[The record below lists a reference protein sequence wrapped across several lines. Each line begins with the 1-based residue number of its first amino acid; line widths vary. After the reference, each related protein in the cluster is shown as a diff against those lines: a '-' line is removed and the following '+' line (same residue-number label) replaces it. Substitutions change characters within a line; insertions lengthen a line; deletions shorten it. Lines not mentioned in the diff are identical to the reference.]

1 LQEKDAIALFENYLL
16 SEQVVTEQELRNI
29 DGEVEKAVKRA
40 VELAETSDYPDASE
54 LLTDVYV
61 SY

>member
-1 LQEKDAIALFENYLL
+1 ML
-16 SEQVVTEQELRNI
+16 SEQVVTEQELREI
-29 DGEVEKAVKRA
+29 EGEVEKAVKRA